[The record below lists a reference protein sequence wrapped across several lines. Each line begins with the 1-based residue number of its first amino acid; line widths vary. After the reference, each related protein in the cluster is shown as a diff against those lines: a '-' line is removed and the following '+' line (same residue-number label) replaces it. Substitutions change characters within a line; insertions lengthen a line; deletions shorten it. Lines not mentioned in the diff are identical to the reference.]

1 MSAPCRGCASAPEG
15 LGARRAVRVR
25 ACGYG
30 LQSEHTFD
38 ILEESRPAG
47 RLTDEGARMGRNAP
61 IKHYALHPEGQ
72 PIDLFARGAR
82 SPVVAELLSSA
93 WISRASDLLGE
104 EDRAAAGG
112 TGKRARREVEDRFWW
127 DPEAHVS
134 RRCFRVLARAGVW
147 DLAWDRISRTWS
159 LVGIGD

>member
-1 MSAPCRGCASAPEG
+1 
-15 LGARRAVRVR
+15 
-25 ACGYG
+25 
-30 LQSEHTFD
+30 
-38 ILEESRPAG
+38 
-47 RLTDEGARMGRNAP
+47 MGRNAQ

-72 PIDLFARGAR
+72 PIDLFARGTH
-82 SPVVAELLSSA
+82 SPIVAELLSSA

-104 EDRAAAGG
+104 EDSAATGG
-112 TGKRARREVEDRFWW
+112 TGKRARREVTVEWDREHGRPAAFRVSGKGRYEVEALIGYWVEDRFWW
-127 DPEAHVS
+127 DPAAHVS